1 MKPRINL
8 LSRKITSGLS
18 KKLFTAAIALV
29 FLTATAFATT
39 GDNAN
44 EKAAKHL
51 KTEYKNAHDI
61 QWNVTDNFIKAS
73 FYWNDQYLEV
83 FYNKDGET
91 IAEGRLIKV
100 NNLPLKAQQYLSDK
114 YADYAITEA
123 IEYTSEQTGLCYYV
137 SVVKDG
143 GKKKI
148 LQITPNGDVSVFNH

>member
-8 LSRKITSGLS
+8 LSRKATSGLS
-18 KKLFTAAIALV
+18 KKLFTAAIAIV
-29 FLTATAFATT
+29 FLTTTAFAT
-39 GDNAN
+39 GDEAN
-44 EKAAKHL
+44 EKAAEHL
-51 KTEYKNAHDI
+51 KSEYKNAHNI
-61 QWNVTDNFIKAS
+61 QWKVTNDFIKAS

-91 IAEGRLIKV
+91 IAEGRLIKI
-100 NNLPLKAQQYLSDK
+100 NNLPLKTQQYLSDK
-114 YADYAITEA
+114 YADYTITEA

-148 LQITPNGDVSVFNH
+148 LQITPNGDVSLFNH